1 MNPPVT
7 KPVTPPT
14 SSPPPVSTPP
24 VTTPALRLR
33 SVHARPGYTG
43 LIVTGPVGARVK
55 LSEKLG
61 AKTVQLGVVR
71 LVKGTAT
78 LSRAVSWR
86 CAPLQGTVVA
96 TTLSP
101 AKVQQTTLKV
111 NTPPCS
117 KRLATTITRH
127 SGAPGTIQ
135 IKLHDLWGTGPLQ
148 VRICLTAPGG
158 DASCHSVALGAGR
171 RLTLKIKA
179 PTPGSWKVSVTTQYN
194 EKVEG
199 TAWVS

>member
-1 MNPPVT
+1 M
-7 KPVTPPT
+7 
-14 SSPPPVSTPP
+14 
-24 VTTPALRLR
+24 PALRLR
-33 SVHARPGYTG
+33 TVQTHPGYTG
-43 LIVTGPVGARVK
+43 LVVTGPDGASVK

-71 LVKGTAT
+71 LVTGTAT

-101 AKVQQTTLKV
+101 AQIQQTTLSV
-111 NTPPCS
+111 TTPPCS
-117 KRLATTITRH
+117 KRLAATITRH
-127 SGAPGTIQ
+127 SGTPGTILL
-135 IKLHDLWGTGPLQ
+135 KLRDRWGAGALR

-158 DASCHSVALGAGR
+158 AARCHSVALHAGR
-171 RLTLKIKA
+171 RRSLKFTA
-179 PTPGSWKVSVTTQYN
+179 PTPGSWKVSVTTQFN

-199 TAWVS
+199 IAWVS